1 MHRSVTVCCILIL
14 LDTAMNTTKINS
26 EQEGDAG
33 AAVSDT
39 EESEDDLP
47 EPDLTA
53 GNKDACILVVNCIW
67 PAFYVQNCI
76 CII

>member
-1 MHRSVTVCCILIL
+1 MYDNC
-14 LDTAMNTTKINS
+14 K
-26 EQEGDAG
+26 QEGDVC

-53 GNKDACILVVNCIW
+53 GNKDACILVVNLICE
-67 PAFYVQNCI
+67 FYHVLILSNIAYNKQYYK
-76 CII
+76 